1 MGRRYRRRS
10 TASSIISDTVYIGS
24 KLPWWGALTF
34 GLVSFLIF
42 YFVVPA
48 WLESKL
54 AAQESNRFYPMLEAA
69 FGRRIHWFEWV
80 GIACGL
86 VGLFFGVR
94 NYLLLNQ
101 AGSKERDI
109 VALLSKL
116 FGRELD

>member
-10 TASSIISDTVYIGS
+10 AASSIISDTVYIGS
-24 KLPWWGALTF
+24 KLPWWGAITF
-34 GLVSFLIF
+34 GLVTFILF
-42 YFVVPA
+42 YFVAPA

-54 AAQESNRFYPMLEAA
+54 AAQESSRFYPMLEAT

-94 NYLLLNQ
+94 NYLLPNQ
-101 AGSKERDI
+101 AGSKERGI

-116 FGRELD
+116 FSRGLD